1 MEGSGGKERMWRE
14 VRERRGGG
22 GKWGKGEDVEGS
34 EGKERMW
41 REVRGRRGCGGK

>member
-1 MEGSGGKERMWRE
+1 MEGSEGKERMWRE
-14 VRERRGGG
+14 VRGRRGC
-22 GKWGKGEDVEGS
+22 EGS